1 MGGYAVQLAH
11 RAGIRLITT
20 ASPAKT
26 EAVRALG
33 ADEVIDYRAAGSP
46 QAVAAA
52 ARAFTLGGR
61 GVDGVLDTVDAAS
74 ATANLTALAFNGA
87 LAYIGGR
94 PDLSGV
100 SGFALSPSLH
110 EISLGA
116 AYSAG
121 TDRDRR
127 ALSSRLARLLD
138 AVAAGSL
145 DARVQHVV
153 SLEENGAAY
162 AELASGPAQGK
173 TVCQIG

>member
-74 ATANLTALAFNGA
+74 ATANLTALAFNSA

-100 SGFALSPSLH
+100 PGFALSPSLH

-153 SLEENGAAY
+153 SLEETGAAY